1 MNKRDYY
8 LECIRRKLY
17 EKRDWVISA
26 FSVVR
31 KRPFIADATY
41 PFQLLYDPADPDTV
55 FFANP
60 VDDKLVATRIVDMP
74 MDRPPYIANQ
84 EVIVQPN
91 EIPMI
96 TEVTDTTY
104 GIILGNMFLLY
115 YPFGNK
121 FKFVNGEIPEN
132 IGDRIADILTDNV
145 KPGEVELPDR
155 IYVREFIRFGAGCDM
170 LAAFDKL
177 FTFSGSN
184 KLLTVD
190 PSVLKLRDEL
200 VEQYKDQLHDT
211 RIQAMIEDKVVAAD
225 KASFKG
231 DPAEKFLVSG
241 KSFNPTRKKQLIMI
255 GGSAG
260 FGGSEGGTSSFI
272 PTSLRDGW
280 KIEDIPVH
288 ANEARA
294 GSFFR
299 GKETAAGGTDVIV
312 ATRMGMNTRIS
323 EEYCGSTNGLP
334 TEITQEDIK
343 KYLGLSV
350 VNKDK
355 PILLTKDNIESYV
368 GKLVELHSPTYCVT
382 QGDAYCATCVGVTWS
397 RLRDGM
403 NNVLSNIGDVFM
415 YDRMKR
421 MHGKSLKLAEFTFT
435 RYIRRGS

>member
-8 LECIRRKLY
+8 LTCIRNKLY

-31 KRPFIADATY
+31 KRPYIADVKYAY
-41 PFQLLYDPADPDTV
+41 QLIYDPRDPD
-55 FFANP
+55 
-60 VDDKLVATRIVDMP
+60 RIWTAVPTDNGYEAVMITDMS
-74 MDRPPYIANQ
+74 MDRPPYIAN
-84 EVIVQPN
+84 EPLIVQAG
-91 EIPMI
+91 ECPMI
-96 TEVTDTTY
+96 TEVQDTTY
-104 GIILGNMFLLY
+104 GIILGNMYLLY
-115 YPFGNK
+115 YPFGTK
-121 FKFVNGEIPEN
+121 FKFVNGEIPES
-132 IGDRIADILTDNV
+132 ISDRIADLLTDNV
-145 KPGEVELPDR
+145 KPGEIEKHDR
-155 IYVREFIRFGAGCDM
+155 IYVRELIRFGDGCDM

-190 PSVLKLRDEL
+190 PKVIALRDEL
-200 VEQYKDQLHDT
+200 VAKYKDQLHDP
-211 RIQAMIEDKVVAAD
+211 RIQAYIEDQVVKAD
-225 KASFKG
+225 KESFKG

-260 FGGSEGGTSSFI
+260 FGGADGGTSSFI
-272 PTSLRDGW
+272 ASSLRDGW
-280 KIEDIPVH
+280 KIADIPIH

-323 EEYCGSTNGLP
+323 EDYCGSDRGIETLIDKANFN
-334 TEITQEDIK
+334 

-350 VNKDK
+350 VSGTS
-355 PILLTKDNIESYV
+355 PVLLTRDNIESYQ
-368 GKLVELHSPTYCVT
+368 GKKVMLHSPSYCKT
-382 QGDAYCATCVGVTWS
+382 KGDAYCATCVGVTWS
-397 RLRDGM
+397 RLKDGM

-421 MHGKSLKLAEFTFT
+421 MHGKALKTATFVLVNHVN
-435 RYIRRGS
+435 

>member
-8 LECIRRKLY
+8 LTCIRNKLY

-31 KRPFIADATY
+31 KRPFIADAKY
-41 PFQLLYDPADPDTV
+41 AYQLLYDPKDPDMIWCAVPTETGY
-55 FFANP
+55 
-60 VDDKLVATRIVDMP
+60 VAELIEDMP
-74 MDRPPYIANQ
+74 MNRPPYIPTETLVVNAGDCQ
-84 EVIVQPN
+84 
-91 EIPMI
+91 MI
-96 TEVTDTTY
+96 TETHDTTY
-104 GIILGNMFLLY
+104 GIILGNMYLLY
-115 YPFGNK
+115 YAFENK
-121 FKFVNGEIPEN
+121 FKFVNDEIPES
-132 IGDRIADILTDNV
+132 IGDRIAELLTDNV
-145 KPGEVELPDR
+145 KPGEIEKHNR
-155 IYVREFIRFGAGCDM
+155 IYVRELIRFGDGCDM

-190 PSVLKLRDEL
+190 PGVIKLRDEL
-200 VEQYKDQLHDT
+200 VTKYKDQLHDP
-211 RIQAMIEDKVVAAD
+211 RVQAHIEDLVVKAD

-260 FGGSEGGTSSFI
+260 FGGADGGTATFI

-280 KIEDIPVH
+280 KIEDIPAH

-312 ATRMGMNTRIS
+312 ATRMGMNTRIA
-323 EEYCGSTNGLP
+323 EDYCGSDKGIETKIDRANFG
-334 TEITQEDIK
+334 
-343 KYLGLSV
+343 KYIGLSV
-350 VNKDK
+350 VNGQE
-355 PILLTKDNIESYV
+355 PILLTRDNIAQYE
-368 GKLVELHSPTYCVT
+368 GKLVKLHSPSYCKT
-382 QGDAYCATCVGVTWS
+382 KGDAYCATCVGQTWS
-397 RLRDGM
+397 RLKDGM

-421 MHGKSLKLAEFTFT
+421 MHGKALKTAIFVIINHI
-435 RYIRRGS
+435 Y